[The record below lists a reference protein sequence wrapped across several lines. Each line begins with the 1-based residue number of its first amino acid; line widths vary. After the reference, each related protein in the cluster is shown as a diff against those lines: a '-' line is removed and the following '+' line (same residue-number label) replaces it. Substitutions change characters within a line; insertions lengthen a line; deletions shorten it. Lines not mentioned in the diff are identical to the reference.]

1 MQQFNIRRIR
11 MISFDY
17 VVKDEAGIHARPA
30 SLLAKK
36 AKSFKCTVTLSC
48 NGWSCDAR
56 KLMMVM
62 AMGVKKGDTITIT
75 VDGEEEEKVAVE
87 LKQFFEENF

>member
-1 MQQFNIRRIR
+1 

-17 VVKDEAGIHARPA
+17 IVKEEAGIHARPA
-30 SLLAKK
+30 SMLAKK

-48 NGWSCDAR
+48 NGKSCDAR
-56 KLMMVM
+56 KFMMIM
-62 AMGVKKGDTITIT
+62 AMGVKKGDTVTIT
-75 VDGEEEEKVAVE
+75 VDGEDEQEVSRE